1 MVLVGGWGGGVV
13 EWGGGVGRVLK
24 IFNLLVKI
32 DGYKKMERNY
42 FRINIEVFVGR
53 L

>member
-24 IFNLLVKI
+24 TFNSSVKI
-32 DGYKKMERNY
+32 DGHKKMERNHP
-42 FRINIEVFVGR
+42 RINIEVPAGR